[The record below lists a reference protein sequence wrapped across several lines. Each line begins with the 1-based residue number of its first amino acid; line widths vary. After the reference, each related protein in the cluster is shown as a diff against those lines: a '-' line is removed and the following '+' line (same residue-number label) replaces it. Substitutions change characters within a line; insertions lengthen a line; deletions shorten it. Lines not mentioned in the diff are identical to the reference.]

1 LLIARVTENDY
12 NTEVDGGIYDS
23 MRHDLQQEKPQKL
36 AWDIQEAASATG
48 LSKAY
53 FRKIIAAGELKTTRA
68 GRVLIRDCD
77 LKAWLDR
84 NVQETPAL

>member
-1 LLIARVTENDY
+1 
-12 NTEVDGGIYDS
+12 
-23 MRHDLQQEKPQKL
+23 MRNDLQQEKPQKL

-68 GRVLIRDCD
+68 GRRVLIRDSD
-77 LKAWLDR
+77 LRAWLDQ
-84 NVQETPAL
+84 NVRAARPGEG